1 MSALLPKSWAA
12 ASLLR
17 SADDPDDVLDIGLRI
32 GPKDAGMRTT
42 GVADGQEY
50 RVASERSALGKAAS
64 WRVGSRQPPPVYW
77 LRVLERS
84 WQRRMGVLAI
94 QYEHAAR

>member
-1 MSALLPKSWAA
+1 MERSEILATMSALKLY
-12 ASLLR
+12 
-17 SADDPDDVLDIGLRI
+17 
-32 GPKDAGMRTT
+32 GM
-42 GVADGQEY
+42 
-50 RVASERSALGKAAS
+50 KAAFDEIIAT
-64 WRVGSRQPPPVYW
+64 YW